1 MKKDSKGNHESQSKL
16 MVTALVNGK
25 TANIGDDKREVE
37 KHNQWSQR
45 VQNLA
50 EKKFEGG
57 RKKDECHE
65 QVI

>member
-1 MKKDSKGNHESQSKL
+1 